1 MSLNP
6 RFPFTLRVM
15 RPELDSND
23 EPAFDENGDVAYSPL
38 TVQKVVMTENEEDCG
53 EPMRDSAGSF
63 ITEPAIEIRWGYRTS
78 TGGFKDSGEVAEADF
93 KIGTEM
99 FTTPLNTGDVV
110 EMTDYDRT
118 WRMQVLKKTTYNWGT
133 NIWVKDVKN

>member
-38 TVQKVVMTENEEDCG
+38 TVQKVVMTEDEEDCG
-53 EPMRDSAGSF
+53 EPVRDSQGNLV
-63 ITEPAIEIRWGYRTS
+63 TEPSIQIRWGYRTS